1 MGNWFAGKPQGL
13 GVENGRLSK
22 CPDSPNCVC
31 SQDDR
36 ESHHIE
42 PLKYRGD
49 GDAAF
54 ARLEEVLKSWPR
66 TKIITQT
73 DNYMHVEFTTPVLRF
88 VDDGEFLL
96 MKDEQ
101 AIHLRSAS
109 RVGHSDLGKNR
120 ERMQKLR
127 AAFTESMGN

>member
-36 ESHHIE
+36 KSHHIE
-42 PLKYRGD
+42 PLKYEGD

-54 ARLEEVLKSWPR
+54 ARLAEILGSWPR

-96 MKDEQ
+96 TKDHQEIQ
-101 AIHLRSAS
+101 VRSAS
-109 RVGHSDLGKNR
+109 RVGYSDMGKNL
-120 ERMQKLR
+120 ERMNKLR
-127 AAFTESMGN
+127 AEFAESTGK